1 MLLGL
6 HHISPL
12 APSCWLKVY
21 QKSNLLQQLRV
32 LTVREQHSLHF
43 SLQLWFYFL
52 DLRVCT
58 EMTRHLLHLQFHNI
72 YRNHEKKAQ
81 IMHINWKR
89 ISKKYIYYNHY
100 NANFIHYL
108 SIKAIN
114 VEYLISFNPSSAPKS
129 ASWLS
134 RLAEKAEMLSKAKS
148 KSSPCN
154 SLKKFKFSI
163 YYTHSIKWGKYT
175 MSVKLSN
182 ANTLLQ
188 RWITPIFKHLHQS
201 LIFIIHFADLWFT
214 KLG

>member
-12 APSCWLKVY
+12 APSCWLKDY
-21 QKSNLLQQLRV
+21 RKSNLLQQLRM

-163 YYTHSIKWGKYT
+163 YYTHSINKIKVKKKKKKK
-175 MSVKLSN
+175 SVPPR
-182 ANTLLQ
+182 AFLLAE
-188 RWITPIFKHLHQS
+188 IAHTCNVNEIKKP
-201 LIFIIHFADLWFT
+201 
-214 KLG
+214 